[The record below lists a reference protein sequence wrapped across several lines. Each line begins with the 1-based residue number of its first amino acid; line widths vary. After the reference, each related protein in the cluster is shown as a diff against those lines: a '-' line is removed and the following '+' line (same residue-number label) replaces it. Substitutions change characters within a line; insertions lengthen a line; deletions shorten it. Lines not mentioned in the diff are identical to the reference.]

1 MTLSKEQI
9 ENLYAFTRKHFVEY
23 YDLQTELVDH
33 MANDIEVIL
42 EKDSSLNF
50 EQAREKAF
58 KKFRRLVRFK
68 DSIICMVI
76 INLAIYYLP
85 LLLSFRVTESFLLSL
100 SLPRSKRKR
109 E

>member
-1 MTLSKEQI
+1 MLGTAVGDPSGANGQGLGIGGAAVTLLLLFFLRKVL
-9 ENLYAFTRKHFVEY
+9 NL
-23 YDLQTELVDH
+23 
-33 MANDIEVIL
+33 N
-42 EKDSSLNF
+42 
-50 EQAREKAF
+50 EKAF